1 MIDKKKII
9 IASIILGLVL
19 LAYDYYYT
27 RTSFDGNIS
36 RLSPGKGPKSENVIA
51 YFDGEKAE
59 LDVEVSDQILSEKK
73 RDEAFVQA
81 MKEIDETY
89 LGENDSPDNV
99 CYDLNLKPSYVD
111 GLIMAYWK
119 FDKFGF
125 IQSDGKLV
133 FEEIPEDGE
142 IINLTCEMSYE
153 GEVRLYSF
161 SVVLCHKSLE
171 TLDGKLDAINQQIK
185 EADKASRQKE
195 SLSLPKDVKGLNLTY
210 GKKMNFRGLQ
220 VMLLG
225 IVTAL
230 ALEYGKRN
238 DEKKARLL
246 LIEEK
251 EKDYPAIVSELSILM
266 SAGLSF
272 RKAIEKMV
280 IRYSAKRSAGI
291 VRPGYED
298 MVITYRKISEGEGE
312 LRAIEELGK
321 NSDSKEYRK
330 LSMLLLQNIKKGS
343 KDLLDTLEKEEKYA
357 FELRK
362 QKAIKA
368 GEEASTK
375 LLIPMGGMLF
385 IVIIILVVP
394 ALMQMN
400 I

>member
-1 MIDKKKII
+1 MLDKKRII
-9 IASIILGLVL
+9 IASIILGLIL

-27 RTSFDGNIS
+27 RASFDGKLS
-36 RLSPGKGPKSENVIA
+36 RLSPGEGTKEESVIA
-51 YFDGEKAE
+51 LFDGEKAE
-59 LDVEVSDQILSEKK
+59 LEIDVSDQLLSDKQK
-73 RDEAFVQA
+73 DEAFAKA
-81 MKEIDETY
+81 MSEIDETY
-89 LGENDSPDNV
+89 LGKNHSPDNV
-99 CYDLNLKPSYVD
+99 CYDLNLKQSYVD

-119 FDKFGF
+119 FDKFGI
-125 IQSDGKLV
+125 IQSDGELV
-133 FEEIPEDGE
+133 YEEIPEEGD

-161 SVVLCHKSLE
+161 SVVVCQKSIE
-171 TLDGKLDAINQQIK
+171 TLDGKIDAINQQIK
-185 EADKASRQKE
+185 KADEASRQNK
-195 SLSLPKDVKGLNLTY
+195 SLSLPKNVKGLSLDY
-210 GKKMNFRGLQ
+210 SKRMNYRGLQ

-225 IVTAL
+225 ILTAL

-238 DEKKARLL
+238 DEKRARAL

-272 RKAIEKMV
+272 RKALEKIV
-280 IRYSAKRSAGI
+280 TRYGAKRNAGI
-291 VRPGYED
+291 IRPGYED
-298 MVITYRKISEGEGE
+298 MVVTYRKITEGAGE
-312 LRAIEELGK
+312 LQAIEDLGK
-321 NSDSKEYRK
+321 KSESKEYRK
-330 LSMLLLQNIKKGS
+330 LSMMLLQNLKKGS
-343 KDLLDTLEKEEKYA
+343 RDLLDTLEKEEKYA